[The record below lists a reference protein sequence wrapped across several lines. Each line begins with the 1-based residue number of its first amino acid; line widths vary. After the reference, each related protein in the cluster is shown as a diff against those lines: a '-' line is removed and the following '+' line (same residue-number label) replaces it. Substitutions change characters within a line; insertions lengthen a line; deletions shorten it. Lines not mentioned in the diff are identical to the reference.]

1 MNTLN
6 DKQKAFCREY
16 VKDFNATQAA
26 VRSGYSEKT
35 ANRIASR
42 MLSKVDIQ
50 KYIEQLKQ
58 DLTKDTKVTVEWIAE
73 QLTDI
78 AIQSE
83 KDSDR
88 IKALELL
95 GKYKAMFT
103 EKQKVEHSGAM
114 IQRIIKVNP
123 SSGNDTRSKEK

>member
-6 DKQKAFCREY
+6 EKQKAFCQEY
-16 VKDFNATQAA
+16 VKDFNGTQAA
-26 VRSGYSEKT
+26 IRVGYRKRSAEVQ
-35 ANRIASR
+35 ASR
-42 MLSKVDIQ
+42 MLSNVKAQ
-50 KYIEQLKQ
+50 QYIEQLKQ

-78 AIQSE
+78 AIQAE

-95 GKYKAMFT
+95 GRYKTMFT
-103 EKQKVEHSGAM
+103 DKQKVEHSGQV
-114 IQRIIKVNP
+114 INRVIKVNP
-123 SSGNDTRSKEK
+123 TKKD

>member
-16 VKDFNATQAA
+16 VKDFNGKAA
-26 VRSGYSEKT
+26 AIRAGYRERSAEVQ
-35 ANRIASR
+35 ASR
-42 MLSKVDIQ
+42 MLSNVKAQ
-50 KYIEQLKQ
+50 QYIDQLKQ

-78 AIQSE
+78 AIQAE
-83 KDSDR
+83 KDTDR

-103 EKQKVEHSGAM
+103 DKQKVEHSGAM

-123 SSGNDTRSKEK
+123 TGGK